1 MLMKML
7 MLLVIDSKD
16 VKDTDAGKDS
26 IRHTDWGDS
35 GMEKLVDR
43 ESSQD
48 DNLPHTMDFG
58 EIEAHDVVN
67 IDQPIELLLLLVPSS
82 QYERDGGQEE
92 ESFD

>member
-43 ESSQD
+43 ESS
-48 DNLPHTMDFG
+48 
-58 EIEAHDVVN
+58 
-67 IDQPIELLLLLVPSS
+67 
-82 QYERDGGQEE
+82 
-92 ESFD
+92 